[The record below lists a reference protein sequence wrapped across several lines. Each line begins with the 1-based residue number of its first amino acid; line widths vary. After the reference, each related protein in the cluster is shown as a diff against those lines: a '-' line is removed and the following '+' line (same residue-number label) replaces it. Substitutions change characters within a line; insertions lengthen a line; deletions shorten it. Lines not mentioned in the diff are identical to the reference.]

1 MKSFNYSI
9 FIVIVAIS
17 LQRTHGFFTTPVQL
31 NLRPKINN
39 HEQHQRQ
46 QQRHVNKMAHKDT
59 REHYDQVNSSQN
71 RQRFRDT
78 MKNLAKSIIVK
89 PMSTVDPQAIAEI
102 LTDATTGAVAVAK
115 ETIDEIKVGG
125 SIRSSKAFSRILEEE
140 AEMQGNTAE
149 ALDTIAL

>member
-1 MKSFNYSI
+1 MKTFYYST
-9 FIVIVAIS
+9 FTAVVAFS
-17 LQRTHGFFTTPVQL
+17 LQETHGFFTTSARL

-39 HEQHQRQ
+39 HEQHQLRQ
-46 QQRHVNKMAHKDT
+46 QHNNKMAQNDSQ
-59 REHYDQVNSSQN
+59 EHYNQVTSSAN
-71 RQRFRDT
+71 RQRFRDR

-102 LTDATTGAVAVAK
+102 LTDATTGAVEVAR